1 MEIIKFNL
9 SGDYSDLSQETI
21 NRAINIIQQGGS
33 IVYPTDTLYGLGVN
47 ALDEYAV
54 ARLFKIKQRPETK
67 PVPIMVKNIA
77 MARKLVYLDKKQEA
91 FLKKAW
97 PGAITAILKK
107 REIAPMA
114 LTAGKDTLG
123 LRIPDHFFTQALM
136 DNLDLPLTCTSA
148 NLSGNSGLT
157 FSAEAIKIFNHTYP
171 RPDLFLDAG
180 DLPANQPSAVIDL
193 TGSEPKI
200 LRMGPVSSKDL
211 MKMLK

>member
-9 SGDYSDLSQETI
+9 AGDYSDLSQEII
-21 NRAINIIQQGGS
+21 NQAVSIVQRGGS
-33 IVYPTDTLYGLGVN
+33 IIYPTDTLYGLGVN

-67 PVPIMVKNIA
+67 PVPVMLKNIA
-77 MARKLVYLDKKQEA
+77 MARKLVYLDKKQEK
-91 FLKKAW
+91 FLEKVW
-97 PGAITAILKK
+97 PGAITVILKK

-123 LRIPDHFFTQALM
+123 LRIPEHFFTQALM
-136 DNLDLPLTCTSA
+136 ESLDLPITCTSA
-148 NLSGNSGLT
+148 NLSGEAGLT
-157 FSAEAIKIFNHTYP
+157 CSAEAIKVFNHTYP